1 MNCCAC
7 WRCSR
12 LFDIAFYLVNLGSKN
27 ACQEWRRIQ
36 SVSVE
41 GDNPVTLVRLLVK
54 VLVIAALY
62 TVDDDLAINLNSL
75 PWVTSSTVMGVFV
88 SSTAKQLR
96 FTTLNHGLTLCT
108 LYFLFPFAGISLIRF
123 YGSHFRGLSLLGYQW
138 STPTS
143 CLSQFGLLL
152 KQPEL
157 RIPFY
162 YIFNFTGNTSTTRK
176 LNEYSSSWLAADLP
190 CKAEV
195 QWLCRACVR

>member
-1 MNCCAC
+1 MKENTKWKCRGKQSRYFSEIVGKGSGDCSPLHRWC
-7 WRCSR
+7 W
-12 LFDIAFYLVNLGSKN
+12 LGDKLEQFTLSDEQHRNGCVCIINSKTTSLHN
-27 ACQEWRRIQ
+27 A
-36 SVSVE
+36 
-41 GDNPVTLVRLLVK
+41 
-54 VLVIAALY
+54 
-62 TVDDDLAINLNSL
+62 
-75 PWVTSSTVMGVFV
+75 
-88 SSTAKQLR
+88 
-96 FTTLNHGLTLCT
+96 NHGLTLCT
-108 LYFLFPFAGISLIRF
+108 LYFLVPFAGISLIRF

-152 KQPEL
+152 KQPAL